1 MTGGFEVFRGVFVLG
16 IITASHMTA
25 GQTQTQVNPGVSHLQ
40 TLQAALPAGYNFD
53 DGI

>member
-1 MTGGFEVFRGVFVLG
+1 MTGGFEVLRGVFILG

-25 GQTQTQVNPGVSHLQ
+25 GQAQTQMNPGVSHLQ
-40 TLQAALPAGYNFD
+40 TLQAALSAGYNFD

>member
-16 IITASHMTA
+16 IITTSHMTA
-25 GQTQTQVNPGVSHLQ
+25 GQAQTQVNSGVPHLQ
-40 TLQAALPAGYNFD
+40 TYQAALSAGYNFD